1 MEELKREAEAKLK
14 EAEALAEKLSASIDA
29 FDDHCRRIVNDCLRA
44 RLILE
49 IEEIASK
56 ILDRT
61 YAKER
66 ELSAYPTLYRGK
78 EVWIQA
84 MSMKDHGKTYYDFSA
99 TEMTKENATAVAAK
113 MEQEHPGVRYL
124 SQEEF
129 ENKVNTL
136 KSFVSNGK
144 IDQVLGLRAEEVLW
158 EAMEYSGKLLRDV
171 DGKGR
176 SRRRTLRSPGY
187 RPGTE

>member
-1 MEELKREAEAKLK
+1 LEELKREAEAKLK
-14 EAEALAEKLSASIDA
+14 EAEAWAEKLSASIDA
-29 FDDHCRRIVNDCLRA
+29 FDDHCRRRINDCLRA

-49 IEEIASK
+49 IEGIASK

-66 ELSAYPTLYRGK
+66 ELGAFPTLYRGK

-84 MSMKDHGKTYYDFSA
+84 MSTKIYGKAHYDFSA
-99 TEMTKENATAVAAK
+99 VKMDKTSAAAVAAK
-113 MEQEHPGVRYL
+113 MKREHPGVRYASL
-124 SQEEF
+124 GEF

-158 EAMEYSGKLLRDV
+158 EAMEYSVKLLRDV